1 MFEPLKKRQEVS
13 SSFTTETVYPGTHAN
28 FYRLFTIAGNSGLL
42 HDIYPKNPSVIQDEV
57 YLSLQLYAD
66 PASTSQ
72 IYRCKYNN

>member
-1 MFEPLKKRQEVS
+1 M
-13 SSFTTETVYPGTHAN
+13 
-28 FYRLFTIAGNSGLL
+28 NSGLL